1 MKPGIGNRRGNRSKT
16 PCTGHAPTA
25 SLSRLFCAPF
35 FFAHSPFQPALLMP
49 LYRYKALNTR
59 GETLDGQMEA
69 ASDGEVVLRLQEQ
82 GHLPI
87 EARLASEGG
96 GEGAWKALFKPKPFA
111 GQRLVQFTQ
120 QLATLLGAGQPL
132 DRALTILLELPE
144 DEAAKRTINDI
155 RDAVRGGTALSTAL
169 ERQHGTFSRLYV
181 NMVRAGEAGGS
192 LHDTL
197 QRLADYLERSRALR
211 GRVVNALIYPAI
223 LLVMVGLSLLF
234 LLGYVVPQFA
244 TMYESL
250 DATLP
255 FFTRIVLGIG
265 LFVRDFWIVLLAI
278 PAFALWWFDR
288 KLREPAFRAR
298 FDVWLLR
305 QKIAGPLVAKL
316 ETARLMRTLGTLLKN
331 GVPLLVAL
339 GIGRNVLGN
348 RALSADV
355 EAAADD
361 VKNGV
366 GLSTALAKGKRFPRL
381 ALQMVQVGE
390 ESGALDTM
398 LLKTADT
405 FEQETGQA
413 LDRMLAALVPVIT
426 MLLAGVVMVVILAV
440 LIPIYDLTNVIG

>member
-1 MKPGIGNRRGNRSKT
+1 
-16 PCTGHAPTA
+16 
-25 SLSRLFCAPF
+25 
-35 FFAHSPFQPALLMP
+35 MP

-96 GEGAWKALFKPKPFA
+96 GEGAWRALFKPKPFA

-255 FFTRIVLGIG
+255 LFTRIVLGIG

-278 PAFALWWFDR
+278 PALALWWFDR

-298 FDVWLLR
+298 FDEWLLR